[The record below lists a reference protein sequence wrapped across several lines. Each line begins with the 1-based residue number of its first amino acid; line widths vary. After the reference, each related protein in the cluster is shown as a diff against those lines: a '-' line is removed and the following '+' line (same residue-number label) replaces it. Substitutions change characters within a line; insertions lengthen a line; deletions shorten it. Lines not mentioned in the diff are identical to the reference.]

1 MAMNCDM
8 KLHER
13 NNIIKLQSLV
23 HNQFSSPRYR
33 NLFKYS
39 WYASGYVYEKPEKFE
54 NPVDFS
60 FGDSCETRCQIE
72 GCKNV
77 TLIRC
82 GWCKNRVSNTFLKIT
97 TIAPNLNNNRHYY
110 FVHIYRI
117 NTFKLISLTLVEVIL
132 ISDQFKTFPARI
144 N

>member
-8 KLHER
+8 KLHKR

-39 WYASGYVYEKPEKFE
+39 WYASGYVHEKPEKFE

-60 FGDSCETRCQIE
+60 FGDPFETRYQIE
-72 GCKNV
+72 GCKIV
-77 TLIRC
+77 ALIRC
-82 GWCKNRVSNTFLKIT
+82 GWCKKSLCFEHFFDDY
-97 TIAPNLNNNRHYY
+97 HYCSK
-110 FVHIYRI
+110 
-117 NTFKLISLTLVEVIL
+117 FK
-132 ISDQFKTFPARI
+132 Q
-144 N
+144 